1 MIKYKL
7 ECKKCT
13 KMFDSWFSSSKE
25 YDRIKK
31 LKLLNCS
38 YCNSKRIDKTLMAP
52 NLISKNKKLE
62 KYNTHK
68 IRNIKKQIQNYQ
80 KFIKK
85 HFRYVGDNFSYEA
98 RSIHYS
104 KKNNKEGIYG
114 TAKREEIEELR
125 GEGIFTQSIPWV
137 NDKEN

>member
-38 YCNSKRIDKTLMAP
+38 YCNSKKIDKTLMAP

-62 KYNTHK
+62 KYNTDK
-68 IRNIKKQIQNYQ
+68 IRNIKKQIQNYK

-114 TAKREEIEELR
+114 NAKREEIEELR
-125 GEGIFTQSIPWV
+125 DEGIFTQSIPWV